1 MYGKGPVRCIWRCGC
16 NHSVSQATAWRHE
29 HRIETHPESPPP
41 PKQRRTAHFQVGQE
55 SFIITPDKQKWSR
68 TDNIFS
74 NPSLPLLDP
83 PPASNVL
90 QPPEDALIE
99 ERSPGNFFWRLL
111 SSGANCITLKVG
123 TSCMRIILFPNAWM
137 AKMHLSSMYVN
148 YCTCIVKCFLKL
160 IYLYLFP
167 NSMSNLLIK
176 TGAIET
182 FPKSSSFKRFL
193 GNFSPSSSSPFP
205 KPRH

>member
-55 SFIITPDKQKWSR
+55 ACIMTTKKQKWSR

-83 PPASNVL
+83 PHASNLL
-90 QPPEDALIE
+90 QPPEDALTE
-99 ERSPGNFFWRLL
+99 VSGLFLDDFLLDLHTWTHQTTDQSDDEDSEGALKGDTVEAGDYVVHKTDDFWN
-111 SSGANCITLKVG
+111 GQN
-123 TSCMRIILFPNAWM
+123 
-137 AKMHLSSMYVN
+137 VN
-148 YCTCIVKCFLKL
+148 VDPHEGIVLGW
-160 IYLYLFP
+160 
-167 NSMSNLLIK
+167 NLLGEDFIMEAEELHK
-176 TGAIET
+176 FGHSLLHT
-182 FPKSSSFKRFL
+182 L
-193 GNFSPSSSSPFP
+193 
-205 KPRH
+205 